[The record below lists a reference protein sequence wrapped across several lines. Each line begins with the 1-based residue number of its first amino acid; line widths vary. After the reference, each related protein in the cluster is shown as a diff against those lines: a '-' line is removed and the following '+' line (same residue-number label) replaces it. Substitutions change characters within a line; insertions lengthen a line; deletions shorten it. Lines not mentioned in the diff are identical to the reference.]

1 MAISKSEDNRTLLDN
16 IRSKMK
22 LKKEAGHIW
31 TLSPIIFWMLTF
43 LTVPLII
50 VIITGFFTRGTY
62 GQVEHIFTLNNYS
75 RMLDPIYI
83 KVLLV
88 SLLLSFI
95 TTLLCLII
103 GYPFAYFIAKSRRKY
118 RTILLMLIII
128 PFWTN
133 SLIRTYS
140 WIVLLRTTGVI
151 NSYLMMLGLIHEPMQ
166 MLYTNG
172 AVLLG
177 LVYTLFPFMVL
188 PLYASIE
195 GLDKSYLE
203 AASDLGASPWK
214 TFLKVTIPLTTPGIV
229 AGCILVFIPTLGLF
243 FIPDLLG
250 GSKIMLISN
259 LIKNQFLTARDW
271 PFGSAISI
279 IIIGIT
285 FILIW
290 VYFKLSGNNK
300 KSGVI

>member
-1 MAISKSEDNRTLLDN
+1 MSISKSGDNKNLLDN
-16 IRSKMK
+16 MRSKMK
-22 LKKEAGHIW
+22 LKKEVGHIW
-31 TLSPIIFWMLTF
+31 TLSPIIFWMLAF
-43 LTVPLII
+43 LTIPLII
-50 VIITGFFTRGTY
+50 VIITGFLTRGTY
-62 GQVEHIFTLNNYS
+62 GQVENILTLTNYTK
-75 RMLDPIYI
+75 MVDPIYI
-83 KVLLV
+83 KVLLI

-95 TTLLCLII
+95 TTILCLII
-103 GYPFAYFIAKSRRKY
+103 GYPFAYFIAKSPRKY

-133 SLIRTYS
+133 SLIRTYA

-151 NSYLMMLGLIHEPMQ
+151 NSYLIKLGLIHEPMQ

-214 TFLKVTIPLTTPGIV
+214 TFLKVTIPLTMPGIV

-279 IIIGIT
+279 IIIIIT
-285 FILIW
+285 FMLIG
-290 VYFKLSGNNK
+290 VYFKFSGSNK